1 MASRAFKDI
10 NLSFKRHP
18 VTNDV
23 VVIRDE
29 DAIKRSVKN
38 IIFTILGEKPFNPNF
53 GSVINDS
60 LFELNTSLNEIRIAD
75 EINSSLLNHEPR
87 IANIDATVEIMPDS
101 NEMNCTV
108 QYDIV
113 GIPAPTQTVDVL
125 LFPASCLLYTSP
137 SPRDLV
143 ISRMPSSA

>member
-1 MASRAFKDI
+1 VASRAFKDI

-23 VVIRDE
+23 VAIRDE

-38 IIFTILGEKPFNPNF
+38 IIFTILGEKPFEPNF

-60 LFELNTSLNEIRIAD
+60 LFDLNTNLSEIAVAD
-75 EINSSLLNHEPR
+75 EINSSLLNYEPR
-87 IANIDATVEIMPDS
+87 ISNIDVTVEVAPDT

-113 GIPAPTQTVDVL
+113 GIPSPTQTVDVL
-125 LFPASCLLYTSP
+125 LFPA
-137 SPRDLV
+137 RV
-143 ISRMPSSA
+143 

>member
-23 VVIRDE
+23 VAIRNE

-38 IIFTILGEKPFNPNF
+38 IVFTILGEKPFDPTF
-53 GSVINDS
+53 GSVMNDS
-60 LFELNTSLNEIRIAD
+60 LFELSTNLNEVRITDEIKTSLA
-75 EINSSLLNHEPR
+75 LYEPR
-87 IANIDATVEIMPDS
+87 IGNVSATVSIYPDS
-101 NEMNCTV
+101 NEMNATV
-108 QYDIV
+108 QYDII

-125 LFPASCLLYTSP
+125 LFPA
-137 SPRDLV
+137 RV
-143 ISRMPSSA
+143 

>member
-1 MASRAFKDI
+1 MAYRAFKDI

-23 VVIRDE
+23 VTIRNE

-38 IIFTILGEKPFNPNF
+38 IIFTILGEKPFIPLF
-53 GSVINDS
+53 GSVINES
-60 LFELNTSLNEIRIAD
+60 LFDLNTNLSEIRITD
-75 EINSSLLNHEPR
+75 EIKSSLLNYEPR
-87 IANIDATVEIMPDS
+87 IDNIEVTVQVSPDR

-113 GIPAPTQTVDVL
+113 GLPSPTQEVDVL
-125 LFPASCLLYTSP
+125 LFPA
-137 SPRDLV
+137 RV
-143 ISRMPSSA
+143 

>member
-38 IIFTILGEKPFNPNF
+38 IIFTILGEKPFEPDF
-53 GSVINDS
+53 GSVMNQS
-60 LFELNTSLNEIRIAD
+60 LFDLNTNLNEIRVSD
-75 EINSSLLNHEPR
+75 EIKASLDNYEPR
-87 IANIDATVEIMPDS
+87 INNIDVSVSILADS

-125 LFPASCLLYTSP
+125 LFPARL
-137 SPRDLV
+137 
-143 ISRMPSSA
+143 

>member
-23 VVIRDE
+23 VTIRNE

-38 IIFTILGEKPFNPNF
+38 IIFTILGEKPFIPQF
-53 GSVINDS
+53 GSVINES
-60 LFELNTSLNEIRIAD
+60 LFDLNTNLSEIRITD
-75 EINSSLLNHEPR
+75 EIKSSLLNYEPR
-87 IANIDATVEIMPDS
+87 IDNIEVTVQVAPDR
-101 NEMNCTV
+101 NELNCTV

-113 GIPAPTQTVDVL
+113 GLPAPTQEVDVL
-125 LFPASCLLYTSP
+125 LFPA
-137 SPRDLV
+137 RV
-143 ISRMPSSA
+143 

>member
-23 VVIRDE
+23 LTIRDE

-38 IIFTILGEKPFNPNF
+38 IIFTILGEKPFEPNF
-53 GSVINDS
+53 GSVINES
-60 LFELNTSLNEIRIAD
+60 LFDLNTSLNEIRVAD
-75 EINSSLLNHEPR
+75 DISASLRNYEPR
-87 IANIDATVEIMPDS
+87 IDNINVTVTVAPDT

-108 QYDIV
+108 QYEIV
-113 GIPAPTQTVDVL
+113 GLPTPPQEVDVL
-125 LFPASCLLYTSP
+125 LFPARL
-137 SPRDLV
+137 
-143 ISRMPSSA
+143 

>member
-23 VVIRDE
+23 VTIRNE

-38 IIFTILGEKPFNPNF
+38 IIFTFLGEKPFIPLF
-53 GSVINDS
+53 GSVINES
-60 LFELNTSLNEIRIAD
+60 LFDLNTNLSEIRITD
-75 EINSSLLNHEPR
+75 EIKSSLLNYEPR
-87 IANIDATVEIMPDS
+87 IDNVEVTVQVSPDR

-113 GIPAPTQTVDVL
+113 GIPAPTQEVDVL
-125 LFPASCLLYTSP
+125 LFPA
-137 SPRDLV
+137 RV
-143 ISRMPSSA
+143 

>member
-1 MASRAFKDI
+1 MAARAFKDI

-23 VVIRDE
+23 VTIRNE

-38 IIFTILGEKPFNPNF
+38 IIFTILGEKPFLPTF
-53 GSVINDS
+53 GSVINES
-60 LFELNTSLNEIRIAD
+60 LFDLNTNLSEIRITD
-75 EINSSLLNHEPR
+75 EIKSSLLNYEPR
-87 IANIDATVEIMPDS
+87 IDNIEVTVQVAPDR

-113 GIPAPTQTVDVL
+113 GLPAPTQEVDVL
-125 LFPASCLLYTSP
+125 LFPA
-137 SPRDLV
+137 RV
-143 ISRMPSSA
+143 

>member
-38 IIFTILGEKPFNPNF
+38 IIFTILGEKPFEPEF

-60 LFELNTSLNEIRIAD
+60 LFELNTSLNEMKVSD
-75 EINSSLLNHEPR
+75 EIKQSLLNFEPR
-87 IANIDATVEIMPDS
+87 IDNIRVTVSIYPDS
-101 NEMNCTV
+101 NELNCTV
-108 QYDIV
+108 QYDII
-113 GIPAPTQTVDVL
+113 GIPAPTQEVDVL
-125 LFPASCLLYTSP
+125 LFPA
-137 SPRDLV
+137 RV
-143 ISRMPSSA
+143 

>member
-1 MASRAFKDI
+1 VASRAFKDI

-23 VVIRDE
+23 VTIRNE

-38 IIFTILGEKPFNPNF
+38 IIFTILGEKPFEPRF
-53 GSVINDS
+53 GSIVNEA
-60 LFELNTSLNEIRIAD
+60 LFELNTTYNDILIED
-75 EINSSLLNHEPR
+75 EIKSSLLKFEPR
-87 IANIDATVEIMPDS
+87 IANLDVTVTVAPDT

-113 GIPAPTQTVDVL
+113 GIPAPTQEVDVL
-125 LFPASCLLYTSP
+125 LFPA
-137 SPRDLV
+137 RV
-143 ISRMPSSA
+143 

>member
-23 VVIRDE
+23 MTIRNE

-38 IIFTILGEKPFNPNF
+38 IIFTILGEKPFEPNF
-53 GSVINDS
+53 GSVINES
-60 LFELNTSLNEIRIAD
+60 LFDLNTSLNEIRVAD
-75 EINSSLLNHEPR
+75 EISASLRNYEPR
-87 IANIDATVEIMPDS
+87 ISDIDVTVTVAPDT

-108 QYDIV
+108 QYEIV
-113 GIPAPTQTVDVL
+113 GLPTPPQEVDVL
-125 LFPASCLLYTSP
+125 LFPARL
-137 SPRDLV
+137 
-143 ISRMPSSA
+143 

>member
-23 VVIRDE
+23 VTIRNE

-38 IIFTILGEKPFNPNF
+38 IIFTILGEKPFEPNF
-53 GSVINDS
+53 GSVINES
-60 LFELNTSLNEIRIAD
+60 LFDLNTNLKEIRVSD
-75 EINSSLLNHEPR
+75 EIRSSLLNYEPR
-87 IANIDATVEIMPDS
+87 ISNIDVTVTVAPDT

-108 QYDIV
+108 QYDIT
-113 GIPAPTQTVDVL
+113 GIPAPTQEVDVL
-125 LFPASCLLYTSP
+125 LFPA
-137 SPRDLV
+137 RV
-143 ISRMPSSA
+143 

>member
-23 VVIRDE
+23 VTISNE
-29 DAIKRSVKN
+29 DAIKRSVRN
-38 IIFTILGEKPFNPNF
+38 IIFTILGEKPFEPDF
-53 GSVINDS
+53 GSVINQS
-60 LFELNTSLNEIRIAD
+60 LFDLNTNLNEIRISD
-75 EINSSLLNHEPR
+75 EIKTSLDNYEPR
-87 IANIDATVEIMPDS
+87 INNVDVSVSVLPDT

-113 GIPAPTQTVDVL
+113 GLSTPTQTVDVL
-125 LFPASCLLYTSP
+125 LFPA
-137 SPRDLV
+137 RV
-143 ISRMPSSA
+143 